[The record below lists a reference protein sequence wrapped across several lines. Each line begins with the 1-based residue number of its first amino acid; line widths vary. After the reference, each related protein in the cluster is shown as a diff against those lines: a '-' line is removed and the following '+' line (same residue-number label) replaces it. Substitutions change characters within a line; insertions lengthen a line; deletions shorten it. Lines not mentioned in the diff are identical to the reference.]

1 MVTQQ
6 SLNIYLSIVP
16 DKSYFLAEKH
26 GYLSMDYEKM
36 AAELLPQPSCLKTVP
51 WHRDLSQVFT
61 GHFENLHYMLSKS
74 RFHEPEHITP

>member
-1 MVTQQ
+1 
-6 SLNIYLSIVP
+6 
-16 DKSYFLAEKH
+16 
-26 GYLSMDYEKM
+26 M
-36 AAELLPQPSCLKTVP
+36 AAELLPQPSCLKIVP

>member
-16 DKSYFLAEKH
+16 DKSYFLAKKH

-36 AAELLPQPSCLKTVP
+36 AARLLPQPSCLKTVP
-51 WHRDLSQVFT
+51 WHRDLSQVF
-61 GHFENLHYMLSKS
+61 Y
-74 RFHEPEHITP
+74 RAV